1 MFLPS
6 ESLLQRYKNFVQQKP
21 GINKDMLKW
30 LYDESNRLETE
41 KNGGLILDEMTI
53 QEDLQITRQEG
64 EIRIEGLVNLGKT
77 CDDMQIMNS

>member
-21 GINKDMLKW
+21 GINKDMLNW

-41 KNGGLILDEMTI
+41 T
-53 QEDLQITRQEG
+53 
-64 EIRIEGLVNLGKT
+64 KT
-77 CDDMQIMNS
+77 VVLF